1 MWLELAVTFFIA
13 VSMKSRASNWP
24 AFLANSPV
32 NLPIPAPSST
42 TDFPSYAGS
51 KDKTYVT
58 KYRWWVTKAFTLKSK
73 KKNKGV
79 LIKGTRRNFLASNCY
94 LHKKGNL

>member
-1 MWLELAVTFFIA
+1 MFKVWFEITFFIA
-13 VSMKSRASNWP
+13 LSMKSTASNWP

-32 NLPIPAPSST
+32 NLPIPAPSSR

-58 KYRWWVTKAFTLKSK
+58 KIDDESQNHSLWKE
-73 KKNKGV
+73 KNKT
-79 LIKGTRRNFLASNCY
+79 KGY
-94 LHKKGNL
+94 W

>member
-1 MWLELAVTFFIA
+1 
-13 VSMKSRASNWP
+13 MKSTASNWP

-32 NLPIPAPSST
+32 NLPIPAPSSR

-58 KYRWWVTKAFTLKSK
+58 KIDDESQNHSL
-73 KKNKGV
+73 
-79 LIKGTRRNFLASNCY
+79 
-94 LHKKGNL
+94 